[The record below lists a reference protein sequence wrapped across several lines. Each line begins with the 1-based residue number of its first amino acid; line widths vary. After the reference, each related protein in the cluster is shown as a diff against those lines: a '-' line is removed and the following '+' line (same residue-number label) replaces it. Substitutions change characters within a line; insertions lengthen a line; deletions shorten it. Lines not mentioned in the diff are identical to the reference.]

1 MATNQPDPNQQAQL
15 QQMVRL
21 LQSYQET
28 IETLEQQRQFVEASI
43 EDRRQAIQALEE
55 LKDRDEP
62 GNLIVPVGGSQFL
75 YADVEE
81 TDKVLSSVGS
91 DVVVEEPIA
100 KAIERSEER
109 IEELEEAVEQ
119 ISDRVDEITEE
130 AEKLQE
136 QVQQLYQGRM

>member
-21 LQSYQET
+21 LQSYQQT
-28 IETLEQQRQFVEASI
+28 IETLEQQRQLVQASI
-43 EDRRQAIQALEE
+43 DDRRQAIEALEE
-55 LKDRDEP
+55 LEDRDEP
-62 GNLIVPVGGSQFL
+62 GSLIVPVGGSQFL

-100 KAIERSEER
+100 KAIERSRER
-109 IEELEEAVEQ
+109 IDELEEAVEQ
-119 ISDRVDEITEE
+119 ITERVDEITEE
-130 AEKLQE
+130 AEQLQQ
-136 QVQQLYQGRM
+136 QVQQLYQG